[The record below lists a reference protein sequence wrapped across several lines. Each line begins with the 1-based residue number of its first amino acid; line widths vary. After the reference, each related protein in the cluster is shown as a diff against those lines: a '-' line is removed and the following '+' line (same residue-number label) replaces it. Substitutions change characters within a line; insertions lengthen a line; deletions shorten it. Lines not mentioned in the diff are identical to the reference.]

1 VAATQQVFTYCP
13 VCDRV
18 TWPATHWDDMQR
30 RLVEAGFTDPGEPGL
45 SKPAEPGG

>member
-30 RLVEAGFTDPGEPGL
+30 RLVEAGFTDPGEP
-45 SKPAEPGG
+45 A